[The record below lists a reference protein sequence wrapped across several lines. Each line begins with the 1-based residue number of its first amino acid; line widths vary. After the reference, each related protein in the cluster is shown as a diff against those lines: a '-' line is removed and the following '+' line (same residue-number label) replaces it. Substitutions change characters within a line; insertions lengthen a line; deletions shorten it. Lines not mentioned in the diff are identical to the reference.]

1 MSWLKEIRVPI
12 VELDCSCSKED
23 VWQQL
28 MAIGRLV
35 RPAVC
40 QITDSTTTSAAAAAA
55 DKQCRNRKFGS
66 PARATTGTSNAAKTG
81 AGCSRRRPALVR
93 LRYCFVEMCI
103 LSRVRYNILAD
114 ITIVDIYTNEGVC
127 SKTMQPAWQ

>member
-28 MAIGRLV
+28 MAIGRLM

-40 QITDSTTTSAAAAAA
+40 QITDSTTSSSAA
-55 DKQCRNRKFGS
+55 DKQCRNGKFGS
-66 PARATTGTSNAAKTG
+66 PARATTGTSNSAKTG

-103 LSRVRYNILAD
+103 LSRVRYNNIDD
-114 ITIVDIYTNEGVC
+114 ITIVDIYTNQG
-127 SKTMQPAWQ
+127 Q

>member
-28 MAIGRLV
+28 MAIGRLM

-40 QITDSTTTSAAAAAA
+40 QITDSTTSAAAAAAAA
-55 DKQCRNRKFGS
+55 DKQCRNGKFGS

-93 LRYCFVEMCI
+93 LRYCFLEMCI
-103 LSRVRYNILAD
+103 LSRYNNIDD
-114 ITIVDIYTNEGVC
+114 ITIVDMYTNQG
-127 SKTMQPAWQ
+127 Q